1 MNLKNKKVIILT
13 YQTYHYDFY
22 KNISN
27 QIDQLIKDNLD
38 FDNNKFDLI
47 SNFLTNRN
55 ISYFLGY
62 LDDQKDL
69 YFLNDLYENSYYRIV
84 YVFDHNDQLIDNK
97 IFFQLMDQLREE
109 IDQLEVIDNE

>member
-1 MNLKNKKVIILT
+1 MNVKNHKVIVLV
-13 YQTYHYDFY
+13 YQTYNYSYY
-22 KNISN
+22 KLISN
-27 QIDQLIKDNLD
+27 LLDQLIKDNLD

-55 ISYFLGY
+55 ISYFVGY

-84 YVFDHNDQLIDNK
+84 YVFDQENKLIDNK